1 MNKQLSKVSIII
13 PCYNQGAYLNA
24 TIESVVAQ
32 DYSNWECILVNDGST
47 DNTSAII
54 AEWEIKDERI
64 KSYYKENGGLSSARN
79 YGLKNVTGDFI
90 QFLDSDDVLHHNKLK
105 ISLEQAEGLK
115 DNVIV
120 ISNYVHFETSIN
132 EITPAYYNLKKE
144 YFNLECVLFQWD
156 TIFTIPIHCGLFS
169 ESLFKDFSFP
179 ESLKAKEDWFMWIHL
194 FSKQPKVGFINKS
207 LAYYRIHNKSMT
219 NSNSSKMMDNTIL
232 FFDLVKSEISAPNY
246 IKLLKNSN
254 KKFISKYFDELNK
267 VQQLKHSKAYKIGC
281 KIEAGLNK
289 IGLRN
294 ISQRFIERYIKK

>member
-1 MNKQLSKVSIII
+1 MNKQLPKVSIII
-13 PCYNQGAYLNA
+13 PCYNQGAYLDA
-24 TIESVVAQ
+24 TIESVVTQ

-90 QFLDSDDVLHHNKLK
+90 QFLDSDDVLHPNKLK

-169 ESLFKDFSFP
+169 VSLFKDFSFP

-194 FSKQPKVGFINKS
+194 FSKHPKVGFINKS
-207 LAYYRIHNKSMT
+207 LAYYRVHNESMT
-219 NSNSSKMMDNTIL
+219 NSNSSKMMENSIL
-232 FFDLVKSEISAPNY
+232 FFDLVKSEISALDY
-246 IKLLKNSN
+246 IKLIEESN
-254 KKFISKYFDELNK
+254 KKFINKYFVEVKKINNI
-267 VQQLKHSKAYKIGC
+267 KASYAFKMGHKI
-281 KIEAGLNK
+281 IFILNK
-289 IGLRN
+289 IGLKKL
-294 ISQRFIERYIKK
+294 SESFIEKYSKK